1 MTWRCR
7 WGWRWRGSEAPVR
20 SDLLDR
26 DRRLRTQRRTIAF
39 AGASTAVALLAA
51 VETVNPGFLLG
62 LLQGLSI
69 PAVSPVAAPFAAS
82 AGVASGGTAS
92 GGATRT
98 AGVSNANA
106 ASDDGKDATAHDDAT
121 PAAAPSS
128 PLKTRPLSVWLDEVA
143 REAGRDLVLSPDMR
157 GDLTASESTKL
168 DWKTRLEAYARVS
181 GFEFSLSEGL
191 IEARRGDGNVGSTS
205 SGRISSTTVAR
216 AVGGDSDASAGT
228 PMGAAGNGTATRTEP
243 PPPPPETR
251 VIRLVHAPAKET
263 AAVLARAGDALDVT
277 VSADSSSNSLVLSGL
292 QPGLGRVLKALSE
305 LDRPRR
311 RIHLEAKI
319 IEVTRSAR
327 LDLGVEWKLTGTTVG
342 GDVKFPPNVSEAG
355 SAALV
360 IATQGA
366 AALDAR
372 ISALEADGKLHVVS
386 RPSVEMIEG
395 SPATIES
402 VRILRIRLPSN
413 GTVVGDEVTPG
424 PSSGRATEDIPVGVR
439 LEVTPAI
446 RGGTRVLLRIRA
458 KSSNLGAPLPP
469 DDIPEELSRMVD
481 AEILVGNGETAVLGG
496 LMRESGQ
503 DSGAGV
509 PAIRKIPGL
518 GSLFGKK
525 SKIGSEEELL
535 VLVTPRV
542 LD

>member
-1 MTWRCR
+1 
-7 WGWRWRGSEAPVR
+7 VR

-26 DRRLRTQRRTIAF
+26 DRRRRTRRRASVL
-39 AGASTAVALLAA
+39 AGVGTVVALLAA
-51 VETVNPGFLLG
+51 IATFYPGFLTGFLPA
-62 LLQGLSI
+62 LPASAVLPP
-69 PAVSPVAAPFAAS
+69 PAVGASPAAATSSGS
-82 AGVASGGTAS
+82 AMR
-92 GGATRT
+92 GAGRSV
-98 AGVSNANA
+98 GVSHANA
-106 ASDDGKDATAHDDAT
+106 ASDDEEDGAAPDDATAES
-121 PAAAPSS
+121 PPSS

-181 GFEFSLSEGL
+181 GFEYSLSDGL
-191 IEARRGDGNVGSTS
+191 IEARRGDGNGGSTS
-205 SGRISSTTVAR
+205 SGRVASTTVTR
-216 AVGGDSDASAGT
+216 GGDGEASAGAST
-228 PMGAAGNGTATRTEP
+228 GVAGNGIAAGAEP

-263 AAVLARAGDALDVT
+263 AAVLSRAGDALDVT

-292 QPGLGRVLKALSE
+292 QPGLGRVLKVLTE

-413 GTVVGDEVTPG
+413 GTVVGDEVVPG

-509 PAIRKIPGL
+509 PAIRRIPGL

-525 SKIGSEEELL
+525 SKVGSEEELL